1 MARVGRKPFNDHEAM
16 VQARLPRALI
26 NLIEAYR
33 DAELCRDRQEAIHEL
48 LELGLQGA
56 ANAR

>member
-1 MARVGRKPFNDHEAM
+1 M